1 MSDQPDIATDPD
13 ALPDFEEALG
23 KLEKLVQRLES
34 GDLSLDQSLEEFKKG
49 VELTRRCQQVLDGA
63 EQTVEQLLQLDEE
76 STTEPFEPED

>member
-23 KLEKLVQRLES
+23 ELEKLVQRLES

>member
-1 MSDQPDIATDPD
+1 MSDQPDNATDSD

-23 KLEKLVQRLES
+23 ELEKLVQRLES

-63 EQTVEQLLQLDEE
+63 EQTVEQLLRLDEE